1 VLEEDDSL
9 AAESA
14 SEEDENRPRLE
25 SSARL
30 AGAGCFA
37 VLEVIE
43 MSEVCERR
51 LRNSPRMISFL
62 VTHLARLRRVVRRIP
77 LAGLGRVMRY

>member
-1 VLEEDDSL
+1 VLEENDSL

-14 SEEDENRPRLE
+14 SEEDEDRAWLE

-37 VLEVIE
+37 VL
-43 MSEVCERR
+43 
-51 LRNSPRMISFL
+51 
-62 VTHLARLRRVVRRIP
+62 ARLRRVVRRIP
-77 LAGLGRVMRY
+77 LAGFGRVMRY